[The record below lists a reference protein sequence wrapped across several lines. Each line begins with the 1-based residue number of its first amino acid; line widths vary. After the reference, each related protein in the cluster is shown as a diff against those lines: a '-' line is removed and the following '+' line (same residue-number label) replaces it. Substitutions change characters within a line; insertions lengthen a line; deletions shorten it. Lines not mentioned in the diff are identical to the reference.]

1 MDRKWSIS
9 ANDFFAKPLPPA
21 ASGGYSNPSPAVPVM
36 GTTHKRG
43 NRWSLIT
50 SGSLTTM
57 HGYRHPATPAAAE
70 IPLTAI
76 AEKEKQ
82 RRISRAAQV
91 LEPYFVNASDL
102 NVLCGS
108 ESHFAEGEQALTDRI
123 AKAWAELD
131 PYGVSPDDLKKLI
144 SVDLK
149 NAWRRSRSQQPL
161 NPQHLDGHRK
171 FGMQNN
177 PNPSQ
182 REVRALLPTDG
193 FLHSPIR
200 ERSE

>member
-1 MDRKWSIS
+1 MVDQRERLLRQTASPSRQWRVQQSLARSSRNGNNAQKR
-9 ANDFFAKPLPPA
+9 KPLVSDYLGITNYNARLSPPRD
-21 ASGGYSNPSPAVPVM
+21 AS
-36 GTTHKRG
+36 R
-43 NRWSLIT
+43 
-50 SGSLTTM
+50 
-57 HGYRHPATPAAAE
+57 AAE

-123 AKAWAELD
+123 AKAWAELA
-131 PYGVSPDDLKKLI
+131 PYGVSSDDLKKLI
-144 SVDLK
+144 SENLK
-149 NAWRRSRSQQPL
+149 YAWRRSRSQQPL